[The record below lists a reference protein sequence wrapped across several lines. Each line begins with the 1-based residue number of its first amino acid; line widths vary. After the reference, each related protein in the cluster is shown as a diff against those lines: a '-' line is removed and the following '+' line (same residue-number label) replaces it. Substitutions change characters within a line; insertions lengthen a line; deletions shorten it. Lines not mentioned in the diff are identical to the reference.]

1 MIGQTS
7 QGQRFTITC
16 QRREHR
22 ISYDTARDG
31 LLGLE
36 ARALLTKTRS
46 GKKFVFRPAPDLPD
60 RLGGPTQ

>member
-7 QGQRFTITC
+7 QGQRFTITR

-22 ISYDTARDG
+22 ISYATARDG

-46 GKKFVFRPAPDLPD
+46 GKKFVFRPAPDLPEQ
-60 RLGGPTQ
+60 LGELTE

>member
-7 QGQRFTITC
+7 QGRRFTITR

-22 ISYDTARDG
+22 ISYATARGD

-46 GKKFVFRPAPDLPD
+46 GKKFVFRPAPD
-60 RLGGPTQ
+60 RLSGPTQ